1 MAAQSCVLTCAAM
14 IEHTDKEF
22 SQELKVL
29 RDRLSKMAER
39 AAGQIA
45 LAMKALTDK
54 NDEIANQ
61 VIKGD
66 AIIDADESEID
77 RLAMLIL
84 ATRHP
89 VASDL
94 RFTTMSLKFVVDVER
109 IGDLASGIAKRA
121 LELNRLPALESRGD
135 LTQLAAM
142 VQKNLYIAIDSF
154 VRGDAEQAAAVIRAD
169 IEIDRLNASLFAQLM
184 AHVAA
189 DPATVTRVLPLSS
202 VCRYLERI
210 GDHVK
215 NLAEEVIFMV
225 EATDVRHR
233 SVT

>member
-1 MAAQSCVLTCAAM
+1 ML
-14 IEHTDKEF
+14 EHTDKEF
-22 SQELKVL
+22 AQELKTL
-29 RDRLSKMAER
+29 RQRLSTMAER
-39 AAGQIA
+39 AAEQIA
-45 LAMKALTDK
+45 MAMKALIDQ
-54 NDEIANQ
+54 NDDLAQQ
-61 VIKGD
+61 VVRAD
-66 AIIDADESEID
+66 VTIDADENDID
-77 RLAMLIL
+77 RLAMQIL

-94 RFTTMSLKFVVDVER
+94 RFITMSLKFVVDVER

-121 LELNRLPALESRGD
+121 LELNRLPTLEARGD
-135 LTQLAAM
+135 LPQLATM
-142 VQKNLYIAIDSF
+142 VQRNLHVAIDSF
-154 VRGDAEQAAAVIRAD
+154 VRGDAEQAAAVIKADAD
-169 IEIDRLNASLFAQLM
+169 IDKLNASLFAQLV

-189 DPATVTRVLPLSS
+189 DPATVTRVLPLTS

-233 SVT
+233 SAT

>member
-1 MAAQSCVLTCAAM
+1 M
-14 IEHTDKEF
+14 IEHTSKDF
-22 SQELKVL
+22 SLELKSL
-29 RDRLSKMAER
+29 RDRLSTMAGR

-45 LAMKALTDK
+45 MAMRALADQSDDLAQ
-54 NDEIANQ
+54 Q
-61 VIKGD
+61 VIRAD
-66 AIIDADESEID
+66 AAIDADENDID
-77 RLAMLIL
+77 RAAMQIL

-94 RFTTMSLKFVVDVER
+94 RFVTMSLKFVIDVER
-109 IGDLASGIAKRA
+109 IGDLAAGIAKRA
-121 LELNRLPALESRGD
+121 LELNRLPPLEARGD
-135 LTQLAAM
+135 LTNLATM
-142 VQKNLYIAIDSF
+142 VQRNLHLVIDSF
-154 VRGDAEQAAAVIRAD
+154 VRGDPDQAAAVIRAD
-169 IEIDRLNASLFAQLM
+169 VEIDRLNASLFAQLM

-233 SVT
+233 SAT

>member
-1 MAAQSCVLTCAAM
+1 M
-14 IEHTDKEF
+14 IEHTDTEF
-22 SQELKVL
+22 ERELKVL
-29 RDRLSKMAER
+29 RQRLSTMAER

-45 LAMKALTDK
+45 LAMKALIDQ
-54 NDEIANQ
+54 NDDLAQQ
-61 VIKGD
+61 VIKAD
-66 AIIDADESEID
+66 TAIDTDENDID
-77 RLAMLIL
+77 RLAMQIL

-94 RFTTMSLKFVVDVER
+94 RFITMSLKFVVDVER

-121 LELNRLPALESRGD
+121 LELNRLPALEARGD
-135 LTQLAAM
+135 LTQLATM
-142 VQKNLYIAIDSF
+142 VQRNLHAAIDSF
-154 VRGDAEQAAAVIRAD
+154 VRGDVEQATAVIMAD
-169 IEIDRLNASLFAQLM
+169 VEIDRVNANLFAQLV
-184 AHVAA
+184 AHVAT
-189 DPATVTRVLPLSS
+189 DPATVTRVLPLTS
-202 VCRYLERI
+202 VCRHLERI

>member
-1 MAAQSCVLTCAAM
+1 M
-14 IEHTDKEF
+14 IEHTSRDF
-22 SQELKVL
+22 DQELRVL
-29 RDRLSKMAER
+29 RLRLSAMAER
-39 AAGQIA
+39 AAAQIV
-45 LAMKALTDK
+45 LAMKALIEQ
-54 NDEIANQ
+54 NDDLARQ
-61 VIKGD
+61 VISGD
-66 AIIDADESEID
+66 AAIDADENDID
-77 RLAMLIL
+77 RLAMNIL

-94 RFTTMSLKFVVDVER
+94 RFVTMSLKFVVDVER
-109 IGDLASGIAKRA
+109 IGDLAAGIAKRA
-121 LELNRLPALESRGD
+121 LELNRLPSLEARGD
-135 LTQLAAM
+135 LTKLAAM
-142 VQKNLYIAIDSF
+142 VQRNLHVAIDSF
-154 VRGDAEQAAAVIRAD
+154 VRGDAEQAAVVIRAD
-169 IEIDRLNASLFAQLM
+169 VEIDRLNATLFAQLM

-233 SVT
+233 IVT

>member
-1 MAAQSCVLTCAAM
+1 
-14 IEHTDKEF
+14 
-22 SQELKVL
+22 
-29 RDRLSKMAER
+29 MAER
-39 AAGQIA
+39 AAAQIA
-45 LAMKALTDK
+45 LAMKALTDQS
-54 NDEIANQ
+54 DDLARQ
-61 VIKGD
+61 VISGD
-66 AIIDADESEID
+66 AAIDADESDID
-77 RLAMLIL
+77 RLAMNIL

-94 RFTTMSLKFVVDVER
+94 RFVTMSLKFVIDVER
-109 IGDLASGIAKRA
+109 IADLAAGIAKRA
-121 LELNRLPALESRGD
+121 LELNRLPALEPRGD
-135 LTQLAAM
+135 LPALAAM
-142 VQKNLYIAIDSF
+142 VQRNLHVAIDSF
-154 VRGDAEQAAAVIRAD
+154 VRGDAEQAAVVIRAD
-169 IEIDRLNASLFAQLM
+169 TEIDRLNATLFAQLM

-233 SVT
+233 VVT

>member
-1 MAAQSCVLTCAAM
+1 
-14 IEHTDKEF
+14 
-22 SQELKVL
+22 
-29 RDRLSKMAER
+29 MAER
-39 AAGQIA
+39 AAAQIA
-45 LAMKALTDK
+45 LAMKALTDQ
-54 NDEIANQ
+54 NDDLARQ
-61 VIKGD
+61 VISGD
-66 AIIDADESEID
+66 AAIDADESDID
-77 RLAMLIL
+77 RMAMNIL

-94 RFTTMSLKFVVDVER
+94 RFVTMSLKFVIDVER
-109 IGDLASGIAKRA
+109 IGDLAVGIAKRA
-121 LELNRLPALESRGD
+121 LELNRLPSLEPRGD
-135 LTQLAAM
+135 LPALAAM
-142 VQKNLYIAIDSF
+142 VQRNLHVAIDSF
-154 VRGDAEQAAAVIRAD
+154 VRGDAEQAAVVIRAD
-169 IEIDRLNASLFAQLM
+169 IEIDRLNATQFAQLM

-233 SVT
+233 VVT